1 MNPIKPKKIHE
12 IYIAVSISEE
22 IFFIDGCSSHLA
34 LSERDLRYV
43 NIGYEISHRRI
54 ANKPKYQGSDWDLQ
68 DVPFYVELR

>member
-34 LSERDLRYV
+34 LSERGFRYV
-43 NIGYEISHRRI
+43 NIRYEISHRRI
-54 ANKPKYQGSDWDLQ
+54 ANKPKIPRIRLGLTRC
-68 DVPFYVELR
+68 VVLR